1 MKKKYIVPS
10 IESFEI
16 STLSMLCLSKG
27 NDEGDGVAEAKKFWG
42 NPIWEEDAEEEET
55 PSF

>member
-1 MKKKYIVPS
+1 
-10 IESFEI
+10 
-16 STLSMLCLSKG
+16 MLCLSKG

-55 PSF
+55 LSF